1 VGPNLTTLST
11 NILLSVVRWFVPL
24 KLSPN
29 GVSKIIYIVQEY
41 NVSDVYLL
49 KRQVHTKVFQ
59 KKFDARWI
67 LFYDRF
73 ENLLSKRKRLVSLPL
88 LTGRDF

>member
-29 GVSKIIYIVQEY
+29 GVSKIIYTVQEY
-41 NVSDVYLL
+41 NVSELYLM

-73 ENLLSKRKRLVSLPL
+73 ENLLLKEKATSVSPL
-88 LTGRDF
+88 NNR

>member
-1 VGPNLTTLST
+1 M
-11 NILLSVVRWFVPL
+11 
-24 KLSPN
+24 
-29 GVSKIIYIVQEY
+29 
-41 NVSDVYLL
+41 

>member
-1 VGPNLTTLST
+1 MRRP
-11 NILLSVVRWFVPL
+11 
-24 KLSPN
+24 
-29 GVSKIIYIVQEY
+29 
-41 NVSDVYLL
+41 
-49 KRQVHTKVFQ
+49 VHTKVFQ

-88 LTGRDF
+88 LTGRYF